1 MACLVLHGLFGLR
14 QNHIHRVSAV
24 LGVRKESRKEMTKL
38 EHALALAEQG
48 FWIFPIQSNAKF
60 PPVFSGW
67 QEGATRDSAVIQ
79 SIWQGRDYNIG
90 ISTSRFREDEALVVV
105 DVDKGEKKN
114 GESSLLWLELEGWE
128 LPDTA
133 TQSTPR
139 GGRHLI
145 YSCAAPVRQ
154 GTSVLGPGLDIRS
167 RGGYIV
173 GSGSTIDDGGYCLN
187 AAPVV
192 PAPEWLIARCGT
204 AKVPTEVP
212 TPAVGID
219 QSRAEQRAVRYLAT
233 EAPLAIE
240 GLAGDE
246 CTYKVA
252 ARCKDFGIAMTSC
265 FHLMADHWNPRCQ
278 PPWSTDDLVAKVHNA
293 YAYGTEAIGASAP
306 EVQFPP
312 IVEPEVIDNPYDKLN
327 KNYAFVI
334 AGSGAH
340 ILYETTDAK
349 GRYELK
355 HLDVGAFKLKHAPEK
370 IGKQTMAQAWLE
382 WKGRREYEGL
392 VFMPEQEAPTSFY
405 NLWRGFAY
413 APADQAEHPSLAM
426 FLDHARVNVCRGDEA
441 LFRWLIGYFAHLV
454 QKPWEKPLVSLVFRG
469 AKGVGKNALVERIGA
484 LLGGHFL
491 LTSSRRYLIG
501 NFNGHLENCLLFA
514 LDEAF
519 WSGDKQAEGVLK
531 DLITGKSH
539 VIEHKGKE
547 PYTVDNKTR
556 VAIIGNEEWL
566 VPASHDERR
575 FAVFDVGDGRKQD
588 REFFTSMREGM
599 ERGGYA
605 VLLRYLLDYDLT
617 GYDVND
623 APKTKG
629 LADQKE
635 ESLNPFEQY
644 WLECLTEGRILAAEF
659 TAWPDTIDCE
669 RFRLAFRRYV
679 GTRNIKSRL
688 PEDRSIGRSMKKIA
702 PSVDKKRL
710 STKNEE
716 GIQPYAYVLPPID
729 ACRAEWE
736 KYIGHVRE
744 WPT

>member
-1 MACLVLHGLFGLR
+1 
-14 QNHIHRVSAV
+14 
-24 LGVRKESRKEMTKL
+24 MTKL

-48 FWIFPIQSNAKF
+48 YWIFPIQANAKF

-79 SIWQGRDYNIG
+79 SIWQGQDYNIG
-90 ISTSRFREDEALVVV
+90 ISTSRFRDDEALVVV
-105 DVDKGEKKN
+105 DIDKGEKKN
-114 GESSLLWLELEGWE
+114 GESSLLWLELEGWD

-187 AAPVV
+187 STPVIPAPDWLLARCGEARVPTQAPVSAAPV
-192 PAPEWLIARCGT
+192 
-204 AKVPTEVP
+204 
-212 TPAVGID
+212 GID
-219 QSRAEQRAVRYLAT
+219 PSRALSRAERYLRT

-240 GLAGDE
+240 GLGGDE
-246 CTYKVA
+246 TAYKVA
-252 ARCKDFGIAMTSC
+252 AKCKDLGCSEFQTYMQ
-265 FHLMADHWNPRCQ
+265 MADEWNPRCQ
-278 PPWSTDDLVAKVHNA
+278 PPWSEDELAKKVRNA
-293 YAYGTEAIGASAP
+293 YAYGTEPIGASAP

-312 IVEPEVIDNPYDKLN
+312 IVEPEPTDNPYDKLN

-382 WKGRREYEGL
+382 WKGRRDYEGL
-392 VFMPEQEAPTSFY
+392 VFMPEQTAPEKFY

-413 APADQAEHPSLAM
+413 EPADTSEHPSLTM
-426 FLDHARVNVCRGDEA
+426 FLEHARDNVCKGDKE
-441 LFRWLIGYFAHLV
+441 LFRWLLGYFAHLI
-454 QKPWEKPLVSLVFRG
+454 QRPWEKPLVALVFRG
-469 AKGVGKNALVERIGA
+469 AKGVGKNALIERIGA

-519 WSGDKQAEGVLK
+519 WSGDKQAEGTLK
-531 DLITGKSH
+531 DMITGRYH
-539 VIEHKGKE
+539 VVEHKGKE
-547 PYTVDNKTR
+547 PYTVENKTR
-556 VAIIGNEEWL
+556 VVIIGNEEWL

-588 REFFTSMREGM
+588 RDYFHAMRVGM
-599 ERGGYA
+599 ESTGGYA
-605 VLLRYLLDYDLT
+605 VLLRYLLNFDLT
-617 GYDVND
+617 GVDINQ
-623 APKTKG
+623 APSTKG

-659 TAWPDTIDCE
+659 TAWPETIDCE

-688 PEDRSIGRSMKKIA
+688 PEDRSIGRSMKKMA
-702 PSVDKKRL
+702 PTAEKKRL

-729 ACRAEWE
+729 VCRKEWE
-736 KYIGHVRE
+736 GYIGHVRE